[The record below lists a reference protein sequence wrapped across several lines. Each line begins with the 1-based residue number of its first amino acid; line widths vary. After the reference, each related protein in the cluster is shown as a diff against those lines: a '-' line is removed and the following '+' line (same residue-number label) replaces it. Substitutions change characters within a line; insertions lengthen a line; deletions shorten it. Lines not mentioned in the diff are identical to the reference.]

1 MVQVYIRI
9 DIEKM
14 WKYVIERKWK
24 YVYKHQ
30 SVKRTSFNIVFVMG
44 TFIALLTCILFTP
57 CRTLTTDVPTRQH
70 WLDSTRVPTTMSTT
84 KGDNN
89 GMTTSM
95 CTDVPLLSD
104 DNTTL
109 AEVAA
114 DSESELTMSVNRS
127 ETRTCENVTANIIE
141 GHISWVKSIRYVS
154 YVSLTIL
161 VGIGICGNIF
171 TIRVMLAK
179 NFQRMT
185 VSTFLVTLVVS
196 DTVFIVVSIFNKSSV
211 RSFIGT
217 DFRSID
223 LTSCRVFFWA
233 FRTSKLVSSCIVVFI
248 CIERFIAVC
257 FPLRSKTVCTK
268 RMAYAS
274 IVGTLFGASAY
285 CGFRTWLDTSVVQGT
300 CLPNSTHLKGNIAI
314 VEISLLLSITAYA
327 IVPAIIMVV
336 LNSVTVTCLWRS
348 RRKVHAQ
355 ISVHDPAG
363 KAATQLVR
371 TTAMLL
377 STNAAFIVFLTPI
390 SLAHV
395 VSFFRRQDFYESSDP
410 IFAVC
415 RELTQIFEQLNYSV
429 NFFLYV
435 VCNKRFRS
443 EFKRTVLCRNTAQV

>member
-1 MVQVYIRI
+1 
-9 DIEKM
+9 
-14 WKYVIERKWK
+14 
-24 YVYKHQ
+24 
-30 SVKRTSFNIVFVMG
+30 MG
-44 TFIALLTCILFTP
+44 TFIALLTCVLLTP
-57 CRTLTTDVPTRQH
+57 CRSLSTDVPIRQH
-70 WLDSTRVPTTMSTT
+70 GLDSTSVPATVSTT

-95 CTDVPLLSD
+95 CADVALLSD

-109 AEVAA
+109 REVTAG
-114 DSESELTMSVNRS
+114 SESELTTSVNAS
-127 ETRTCENVTANIIE
+127 ETRTCENVTTNVIE
-141 GHISWVKSIRYVS
+141 GQMSLMKTIRYVS

-161 VGIGICGNIF
+161 VGTGICGNVF

-185 VSTFLVTLVVS
+185 VSAFLVTLAVS
-196 DTVFIVVSIFNKSSV
+196 DTVVIVVSTLNKSTI
-211 RSFIGT
+211 RSLIGT
-217 DFRSID
+217 DFRSFD
-223 LTSCRVFFWA
+223 LTGCRVFFWA
-233 FRTSKLVSSCIVVFI
+233 YRTPKLVSSWIVVFI

-274 IVGTLFGASAY
+274 IVGTLLGASAY

-300 CLPNSTHLKGNIAI
+300 CLPNSTHLKSYITT
-314 VEISLLLSITAYA
+314 VEIFLLFSLAVYA

-355 ISVHDPAG
+355 SSVHDPAG

-377 STNAAFIVFLTPI
+377 STNAAFIVFVTPI
-390 SLAHV
+390 SLAHA
-395 VSFFRRQDFYESSDP
+395 VSFFRRQDLFESSDP
-410 IFAVC
+410 MLAVF

-443 EFKRTVLCRNTAQV
+443 EFKRTVLCRNIELVGETAIVSANT